1 MNAIILHPELA
12 SSPVPSIPAEALA
25 KRNELVLQAQSIERV
40 VGAAS
45 QNAAASVLGDIKQV
59 LDTVEKHRV
68 ELKNPFLEA
77 GRQIDSKAK
86 EYTGPLIEQDRRL
99 RKALS
104 DYLAAEQRK
113 ADEIRR
119 KQEAELEAIRL
130 QRLEAEAAARVSTDE
145 AEIAKAQE
153 AMLEAE
159 TKAVDVIMATP
170 MKSASE
176 PPDNVKARPD
186 WDVTVSNAAA
196 LYKAFPELVELK
208 PRMTE
213 IKKAV
218 KRMATENPEVAPSLP
233 GCVVTQTVSLSV
245 MKEAA

>member
-1 MNAIILHPELA
+1 M
-12 SSPVPSIPAEALA
+12 
-25 KRNELVLQAQSIERV
+25 
-40 VGAAS
+40 
-45 QNAAASVLGDIKQV
+45 
-59 LDTVEKHRV
+59 
-68 ELKNPFLEA
+68 F
-77 GRQIDSKAK
+77 
-86 EYTGPLIEQDRRL
+86 
-99 RKALS
+99 
-104 DYLAAEQRK
+104 
-113 ADEIRR
+113 
-119 KQEAELEAIRL
+119 RL
-130 QRLEAEAAARVSTDE
+130 QRLEAEATARVSTDE

-170 MKSASE
+170 TASA